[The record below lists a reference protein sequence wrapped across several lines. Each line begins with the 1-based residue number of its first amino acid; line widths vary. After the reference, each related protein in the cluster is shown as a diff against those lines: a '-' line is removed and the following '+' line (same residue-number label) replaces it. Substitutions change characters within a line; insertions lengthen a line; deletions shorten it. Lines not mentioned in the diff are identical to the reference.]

1 MTFSRAKRR
10 DASEPAIVEALR
22 GVGAYVAQLD
32 GGGIPDL
39 LVGFRGATYLLEVK
53 TPQKNGRARSRNHEG
68 GRGELKPRQA
78 SFLDAW
84 CGGPVAVVHTVEE
97 ALAAIGASS

>member
-1 MTFSRAKRR
+1 MTFGRAKRR
-10 DASEPAIVEALR
+10 DESEPAIVEALR
-22 GVGAYVAQLD
+22 AVGAYVALLD
-32 GGGIPDL
+32 GGGLPDL
-39 LVGFRGATYLLEVK
+39 LVGFQGRTILLEVK

-84 CGGPVAVVHTVEE
+84 CGGTVAVVHTPAE
-97 ALAAIGASS
+97 ALAAIGAS